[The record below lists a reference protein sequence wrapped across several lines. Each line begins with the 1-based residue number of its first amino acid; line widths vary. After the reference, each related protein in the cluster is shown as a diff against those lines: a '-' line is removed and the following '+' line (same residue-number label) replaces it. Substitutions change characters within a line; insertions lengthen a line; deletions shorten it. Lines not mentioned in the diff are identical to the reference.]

1 MEGRM
6 IESKGK
12 TATRAAILEAAKKLF
27 AAKGFGAATV
37 RDICTEAGANIALVS
52 RYFGSKREL
61 YAEVFRSLFDG
72 VAAPLAKLD
81 AGIATAEDWRRNVRE
96 WIAHA
101 LRLTSATRSPAKEI
115 VGIFRHEMFSPS
127 PMYKHLR
134 DTFMMPVF
142 NCLKRLIEMGG
153 SRSETETL
161 TVMSRIWS
169 QISFYAMPDETWRT
183 PFRPAGVPKAAWI
196 SHVADDIAED
206 VFRKLQFRN
215 KR

>member
-1 MEGRM
+1 MEGRI

-61 YAEVFRSLFDG
+61 YAEVCRSLFDG

-183 PFRPAGVPKAAWI
+183 PFRPVGAPKAAWI